1 MPSMIFM
8 GLITRHK
15 NVAQWD
21 VALIELQ
28 KTYNTQLCTYIWKYM
43 YPYLYVCMCS
53 YNSIVPAI
61 VELAV
66 SYYVRKTYEDYIFF
80 DFYFWGHFSD
90 VLSVHIFTA
99 SA

>member
-1 MPSMIFM
+1 MPSMFFM

-15 NVAQWD
+15 NIAQWD

-28 KTYNTQLCTYIWKYM
+28 KTYITLLCTYM
-43 YPYLYVCMCS
+43 YPYLYVCMRS

-61 VELAV
+61 GELAV